1 MTNSHM
7 GSDSLVNKAR
17 SAYGLFNLT
26 PEWLVLLVARIA
38 IIHTFWSSASNKL
51 AGVFELKPFQ
61 AMLFESEFGMPF
73 PEVTALLAGW
83 AEYALPFLLL
93 IGLASRLAAA
103 GILFMT
109 LLIQF
114 YVFWSADD
122 FWVMM
127 LQTHIFWAVPMLV
140 IMKYGAGSLSVD
152 ALLKKTVF
160 AR

>member
-1 MTNSHM
+1 
-7 GSDSLVNKAR
+7 
-17 SAYGLFNLT
+17 
-26 PEWLVLLVARIA
+26 
-38 IIHTFWSSASNKL
+38 
-51 AGVFELKPFQ
+51 
-61 AMLFESEFGMPF
+61 
-73 PEVTALLAGW
+73 LAGW

-122 FWVMM
+122 FWLMM